1 MQLLRGNRA
10 ATVWER
16 CTVVNLSKLA
26 LIAILAGA
34 ALAQTVAEKPSADVR
49 RVGARMQCQCGC
61 KDSVS
66 TCNMLE
72 CSFSKPA
79 KERIAR
85 MQAAGYSDQQIV
97 DAFIRDYG
105 QQIYLA
111 PPNAFGWIIPYAA
124 LGAGLLVLWGFV
136 KKYRKPKLLTDLGP
150 MEIDDPALEKYKD
163 QIEEDL
169 KKLD

>member
-1 MQLLRGNRA
+1 MPRHMRRFKNSLLVALLA
-10 ATVWER
+10 AT
-16 CTVVNLSKLA
+16 A
-26 LIAILAGA
+26 LG
-34 ALAQTVAEKPSADVR
+34 QTVSEKPTADAR

-79 KERIAR
+79 KERIAKL
-85 MQAAGYSDQQIV
+85 QAAGNSDTQIV
-97 DAFIRDYG
+97 EGFIRDYG
-105 QQIYLA
+105 QKIYLA
-111 PPNAFGWIIPYAA
+111 PPSAFGWIVPYAS
-124 LGAGLLVLWGFV
+124 LGAGLAVIWAFL
-136 KKYRKPKLLTDLGP
+136 KKYRKPKLMTELGP
-150 MEIDDPALEKYKD
+150 MEIDDPALDKYKD

>member
-1 MQLLRGNRA
+1 MQRFKSKVGPGFQPAAGLLL
-10 ATVWER
+10 V
-16 CTVVNLSKLA
+16 LLLA
-26 LIAILAGA
+26 VGA
-34 ALAQTVAEKPSADVR
+34 VAQTISEKPTADVR
-49 RVGARMQCQCGC
+49 RVGQRLQCQCGC

-85 MQAAGYSDQQIV
+85 MQAAGYSDGQIV

-105 QQIYLA
+105 QKIYFAL
-111 PPNAFGWIIPYAA
+111 PSAFGWVVPYVG
-124 LGAGLLVLWGFV
+124 LGLGLLVIWAFV
-136 KKYRKPKLLTDLGP
+136 KKYRKPKAMTELGP
-150 MEIDDPALEKYKD
+150 MEIDDPALDKYKD

-169 KKLD
+169 KKIE

>member
-1 MQLLRGNRA
+1 MKRLRNSWLAVFAVVFA
-10 ATVWER
+10 AF
-16 CTVVNLSKLA
+16 
-26 LIAILAGA
+26 
-34 ALAQTVAEKPSADVR
+34 AQTVAEKPSADVR
-49 RVGARMQCQCGC
+49 RVGQRMQCQCGC

-85 MQAAGYSDQQIV
+85 MQATGYTDSQII

-105 QQIYLA
+105 QGIYLA
-111 PPNAFGWIIPYAA
+111 PPSAFGWIVPYVAIA
-124 LGAGLLVLWGFV
+124 FGLVVIWGFV
-136 KKYRKPKLLTDLGP
+136 KKYRAPKVMTELGP
-150 MEIDDPALEKYKD
+150 MEIDDAALETYKE

-169 KKLD
+169 KNIE

>member
-1 MQLLRGNRA
+1 L
-10 ATVWER
+10 
-16 CTVVNLSKLA
+16 VVLVA
-26 LIAILAGA
+26 AGA
-34 ALAQTVAEKPSADVR
+34 VAQTISEKPTADVR
-49 RVGARMQCQCGC
+49 RVGARLQCQCGC
-61 KDSVS
+61 KDSVA

-85 MQAAGYSDQQIV
+85 MQATGYSDSQIV
-97 DAFIRDYG
+97 QAFIRDYG
-105 QQIYLA
+105 QKIYLA
-111 PPNAFGWIIPYAA
+111 PPSAFGWIVPYAS
-124 LGAGLLVLWGFV
+124 LGAGLFVLWAFV
-136 KKYRKPKLLTDLGP
+136 KKYRKPKPLTELGP

>member
-1 MQLLRGNRA
+1 MQWWKSSLSLA
-10 ATVWER
+10 VL
-16 CTVVNLSKLA
+16 VV
-26 LIAILAGA
+26 AGA
-34 ALAQTVAEKPSADVR
+34 VAQTVSEKPSADVR

-79 KERIAR
+79 KERIAK
-85 MQAAGYSDQQIV
+85 MQAAGYSDAQIV
-97 DAFIRDYG
+97 QAFIRDYG
-105 QQIYLA
+105 QKIYLA
-111 PPNAFGWIIPYAA
+111 PPSSFGWIVPYAA
-124 LGAGLLVLWGFV
+124 IGAGLFVIWGFV
-136 KKYRKPKLLTDLGP
+136 KKYRRPKPLTDLGP

>member
-1 MQLLRGNRA
+1 MQLLKSSLWLLVLVA
-10 ATVWER
+10 
-16 CTVVNLSKLA
+16 
-26 LIAILAGA
+26 AGA
-34 ALAQTVAEKPSADVR
+34 VAQTVSEKPSADVR
-49 RVGARMQCQCGC
+49 RVGARLQCQCGC

-85 MQAAGYSDQQIV
+85 MQAAGYSDGQIV
-97 DAFIRDYG
+97 QAFIRDYG
-105 QQIYLA
+105 QKIYLA
-111 PPNAFGWIIPYAA
+111 PPNAFGWIVPYASI
-124 LGAGLLVLWGFV
+124 GAGLFV
-136 KKYRKPKLLTDLGP
+136 IWAFVRKYRKPQVMTDLGP

>member
-1 MQLLRGNRA
+1 MQWWKSSLWLA
-10 ATVWER
+10 VL
-16 CTVVNLSKLA
+16 VV
-26 LIAILAGA
+26 AGA
-34 ALAQTVAEKPSADVR
+34 VAQTISEKPSADVR
-49 RVGARMQCQCGC
+49 RVGARLQCQCGC

-79 KERIAR
+79 KERIAK
-85 MQAAGYSDQQIV
+85 MQAAGYSDTQIV
-97 DAFIRDYG
+97 QAFIRDYG
-105 QQIYLA
+105 QKIYLA
-111 PPNAFGWIIPYAA
+111 PPSSVGWIVPYAA
-124 LGAGLLVLWGFV
+124 IGAGLFVIWGFV
-136 KKYRKPKLLTDLGP
+136 KKYRRPKPLTDLGP

>member
-1 MQLLRGNRA
+1 MVLLA
-10 ATVWER
+10 
-16 CTVVNLSKLA
+16 
-26 LIAILAGA
+26 AGA
-34 ALAQTVAEKPSADVR
+34 LGQTISEKPSADVR
-49 RVGARMQCQCGC
+49 RAGARLQCQCGC

-85 MQAAGYSDQQIV
+85 MQATGYSDGQIIQ
-97 DAFIRDYG
+97 AFVRDYG

-111 PPNAFGWIIPYAA
+111 PPNALGWIVPYASIA
-124 LGAGLLVLWGFV
+124 AGLFVIWAFV
-136 KKYRKPKLLTDLGP
+136 KKYRRPKVITDLGP